1 MQKKIETIQVRGGEG
16 AGDVVYHLNL
26 AHAWSAL
33 NDLPVELEVHWR
45 YDANTLYHP
54 EDQETI
60 TQRYDLMHEKMFEN
74 HRVYMRHVRSDLFS
88 LVDEIT
94 DQEERRKARPPR
106 VLFPNTKVV
115 TVPPKFN
122 WIMPFGDVGCA
133 SWKWKDEKTPK
144 NKIVVWTPKKNRED
158 IKNYKRQGDLK
169 VENWDQLLT
178 VNLPSKFPDYEIVEL
193 TYRDSFLDAY
203 DHIREA
209 AFCVGYDGMWHLVA
223 RNFGVPYLTA
233 TGSPDLAITTTPHGI
248 IFRQIKELWKFINEE
263 MNLAH
268 MQEAVEKK
276 HKDHLGLFRCGI

>member
-33 NDLPVELEVHWR
+33 NDLPVELQVHWR

-54 EDQETI
+54 EDKETI
-60 TQRYDLMHEKMFEN
+60 TQRYELMHEKMFEN
-74 HRVYMRHVRSDLFS
+74 HRVYMHHTRSDLFA

-133 SWKWKDEKTPK
+133 SWKWKDEKAPK
-144 NKIVVWTPKKNRED
+144 NKIVVWSPKKNRED
-158 IKNYKRQGDLK
+158 IKDYKKATEYLKLGNKLQRKILNYDIDFHKSLSEK
-169 VENWDQLLT
+169 IKSIF
-178 VNLPSKFPDYEIVEL
+178 SK
-193 TYRDSFLDAY
+193 
-203 DHIREA
+203 
-209 AFCVGYDGMWHLVA
+209 
-223 RNFGVPYLTA
+223 
-233 TGSPDLAITTTPHGI
+233 
-248 IFRQIKELWKFINEE
+248 IKIEDF
-263 MNLAH
+263 
-268 MQEAVEKK
+268 
-276 HKDHLGLFRCGI
+276 KDHSKQYT